1 MVIISTT
8 QIHDSNLTIYH
19 RSRLGALDV
28 IAPKNPF
35 TFIHRSTKSPPS
47 HLSKFLP
54 LHFFLKNNRK
64 TLENPPLSPTLS
76 QMWAQK
82 KESKLKVLS
91 ASSCPSSVRLPK
103 QPTMAPKAVKNPFS
117 TELVRKHLHFS
128 SNIGWKSCICISI
141 SYVVARA
148 WTLDKRA
155 CINLQKCNKISQRW
169 KSHSSRS
176 IFSNSEFLSLLQPR
190 ISKVTSSGCFS
201 LFENCAISNTSR
213 RFSNH
218 CNSNCVSWI
227 VMCYNLQ
234 SITRAPVTIVSSS
247 PV

>member
-148 WTLDKRA
+148 WTLDERA
-155 CINLQKCNKISQRW
+155 CINLQSAIKYHSAEKATAQDQYFPIRSF
-169 KSHSSRS
+169 SH
-176 IFSNSEFLSLLQPR
+176 F
-190 ISKVTSSGCFS
+190 FS
-201 LFENCAISNTSR
+201 LA
-213 RFSNH
+213 
-218 CNSNCVSWI
+218 
-227 VMCYNLQ
+227 Y
-234 SITRAPVTIVSSS
+234 PK
-247 PV
+247 